1 MRKKYTPILIVL
13 VIVSAIITVIAPWMK
28 LTHKEYADDALNTS
42 LILYIITGLSVIIWF
57 LFNNQTKKT
66 NL

>member
-13 VIVSAIITVIAPWMK
+13 VIASAIITIIVVWMK
-28 LTHKEYADDALNTS
+28 LTHREYAGDALTTS

-57 LFNNQTKKT
+57 LFNYRNKETKF
-66 NL
+66 